1 MGLRIAWDHELR
13 KVELQ
18 VDSTTIINLIEADNE
33 PRHQHAM
40 EVLDLRELL
49 HHEWEVRLMH
59 VYKEGNHAADF
70 LAGIGFIHPIGCHMV
85 STSNVSLGCFLRYDC
100 FGITETHSII
110 IND

>member
-18 VDSTTIINLIEADNE
+18 LDSTTSINLIEADNK

-59 VYKEGNHAADF
+59 VYKEGNHDADF
-70 LAGIGFIHPIGCHMV
+70 LAGIGFIHP
-85 STSNVSLGCFLRYDC
+85 LGATWSRLRMSVLGV
-100 FGITETHSII
+100 F
-110 IND
+110 